1 MLRAAVSVESSQLWE
16 DVVSDL
22 EQQFQDPMPNSP
34 VPMEG
39 VEPSAN
45 EPVTPLANEPVIPL
59 ANEPVIPAHEPIL
72 PLANE
77 PVVSPSANEPVTSPI
92 SHQKPTE
99 AVKGQ
104 EHVMGI
110 VNTYSN
116 ISILKLAYRA
126 WDCQRACVRMSDY
139 SNPSTCGMSFQ

>member
-1 MLRAAVSVESSQLWE
+1 MLRAAVPVESLQLWE

-22 EQQFQDPMPNSP
+22 EQRFQDPMPNPP

-45 EPVTPLANEPVIPL
+45 EPITPLANEL
-59 ANEPVIPAHEPIL
+59 
-72 PLANE
+72 
-77 PVVSPSANEPVTSPI
+77 VVSPSANEPVTSPI

-104 EHVMGI
+104 DVIRI

-126 WDCQRACVRMSDY
+126 WDCQRACV
-139 SNPSTCGMSFQ
+139 